1 MLEETGITNMDETKS
16 MLSEEKKLAIKE
28 IYELNNERLR
38 QDREMEKT
46 YIVVDE
52 KKKLQR
58 LEKFVEDFHDTILTV
73 DFRSIFQMQ
82 QKVMAAKSQKI

>member
-58 LEKFVEDFHDTILTV
+58 LEKFVEDFHDTILSV